1 MSGGSPQVG
10 QTWLSTHLLTLSLR
24 DSVNFKNPL
33 MMMQVWG
40 AQAVEY
46 WLVDDRGPQ
55 HLGSVEVPVD
65 KSKVL

>member
-1 MSGGSPQVG
+1 
-10 QTWLSTHLLTLSLR
+10 
-24 DSVNFKNPL
+24 

-46 WLVDDRGPQ
+46 WLVDERGPQ

>member
-1 MSGGSPQVG
+1 MVVNQVG
-10 QTWLSTHLLTLSLR
+10 QALALDSSLTLYLQ
-24 DSVNFKNPL
+24 DFVNFKTPPPL
-33 MMMQVWG
+33 MMIQVLG

-46 WLVDDRGPQ
+46 WLVDDRGPE

>member
-1 MSGGSPQVG
+1 
-10 QTWLSTHLLTLSLR
+10 
-24 DSVNFKNPL
+24 

-55 HLGSVEVPVD
+55 HLGSVEVPVH